1 MSLSPTNRG
10 SPQLAVP
17 LELESFYECPIELDG
32 LVTFHADVAAFRAGF
47 QVSALNVSARHSTRQ
62 ACAADAVVQAAYSHG
77 HRTVITPASHRGNH
91 SVSGRL
97 YMGASLEREPALRP
111 HQ

>member
-47 QVSALNVSARHSTRQ
+47 QVSALNVSGR
-62 ACAADAVVQAAYSHG
+62 AA
-77 HRTVITPASHRGNH
+77 
-91 SVSGRL
+91 SGRL
-97 YMGASLEREPALRP
+97 PVAQTDANYSPP
-111 HQ
+111 